1 MEEKLTAL
9 ETAVAL
15 IKNGDVIAIG
25 NQKPLAIVREIIR
38 QKKKDLTIYF
48 MMGNYEVDML
58 CGSGCVSEC
67 HGLFVMPTAGPHFR
81 RMVQEGTVRMIDEG
95 EAPLHVGILAGS
107 MDIPFIPLKGYYN
120 DMVTIHEDFGYKR
133 FASPINGEEL
143 LAVPA
148 LKPDVAILHMPRGDI
163 YGNIQAED
171 VFTYDRIMGW
181 WDKRILMAATTAIV
195 SVEEII
201 DTSEIRKHADRTFI
215 PFYDVDAVAQVERG
229 CHPEA
234 LAGSYGPDTA
244 HMQIYGLACQDEV
257 SYSAYREKYIF
268 EVSGNEDYLA
278 LVDGDGLVTGGTS

>member
-1 MEEKLTAL
+1 MDEKLKTL
-9 ETAVAL
+9 EDAVGL
-15 IKNGDVIAIG
+15 IEDGDTVAIG

-38 QKKKDLTIYF
+38 QRRKDLTIYF

-58 CGSGCVSEC
+58 CGAGCVREC

-133 FASPINGEEL
+133 FPSPIDGNEL

-148 LKPDVAILHMPRGDI
+148 LKPDVAILHMPRADK

-171 VFTYDRIMGW
+171 VFTYGRVMGW
-181 WDKRILMAATTAIV
+181 WDKRIIMAAGTSII

-201 DTSEIRKHADRTFI
+201 ETGEVRKHADRTFI
-215 PFYDVDAVAQVERG
+215 PFYDVDAVAEVKRG
-229 CHPEA
+229 CHPDA
-234 LAGSYGPDTA
+234 LPGSYGPDAA
-244 HMQIYGLACQDEV
+244 HMAAYGLACRDEV
-257 SYSAYREKYIF
+257 AYAAYLEKYVYGV
-268 EVSGNEDYLA
+268 EGNDAYLA
-278 LVDGDGLVTGGTS
+278 SIDKDQGSKGGQS